1 MRKFL
6 LMTVA
11 LSVAALAAFP
21 PAVSAQ
27 ACNPYTQGAW
37 VAKTPV
43 PTPLTRAWGVF
54 FPGNGNF
61 YAMGGRQT
69 DNAGSD
75 YVNPREFNPTTNAW
89 AVKGAAYPD
98 LQVCNMVG
106 GVLTIGAQN
115 VIVTVGGSAA
125 GATTATSEVRQYDP
139 MTDTLTVLSLDPW
152 PGNVGGTVLP
162 GGAAVVDNVLYV
174 FGGFNIGVGMTDQI
188 WKFDPALA
196 AGSRW
201 SLVPT
206 TLPAPRGYIPT
217 AAAGGFIYLAG
228 GSDFTGAPPTLV
240 DTNQSLRFDPATNA
254 ITAIATIPRATAE
267 TRAVAHPFDNTIWVL
282 GGGRTAPNPSTQVNV
297 YNPAT
302 NTWSTAP
309 AMITA
314 RRNFAADIDPVGAR
328 IFAAGGYDA
337 TNVIVALNEQF
348 TCTVPATPV
357 ALVVDA
363 ADNGVYQPNETV
375 VVAPSWMNTGAT
387 AVALTGALTNHTG
400 PAGPAYSI
408 PDGTADYGT
417 VAAGDTASCTATG
430 NCYSVANSTATR
442 PQVHWDS
449 TADETLTPSGI
460 SKTWTLHIGDS
471 FTDVPETNGF
481 YRFIE
486 TILHNGVTVG
496 CTTTE
501 YCPIASTTR
510 EAMAAFVLV
519 ANDPGGAPP
528 PNCVAGAEEFDDVP
542 ASSGFC
548 RWIEELFRRGV
559 VTGCGTRLYCP
570 TSPATRE
577 QMAVFVLRTLDPTL
591 SPPACVAGSERFDDV
606 PASSGFCP
614 WIEELERRGVVTGCT
629 ATSYCPT
636 ADVTREQ
643 MSVFLAVTFG
653 LTLYGL

>member
-27 ACNPYTQGAW
+27 VCNPYTQGAW
-37 VAKTPV
+37 VPKTPV
-43 PTPLTRAWGVF
+43 PTNITRAWGVF

-61 YAMGGRQT
+61 YAMGGRQS
-69 DNAGSD
+69 DAVGSD

-89 AVKGAAYPD
+89 AVKAAAYPN

-106 GVLTIGAQN
+106 GVLTLGGQS

-125 GATTATSEVRQYDP
+125 GATTATSEVRQYNP
-139 MTDTLTVLSLDPW
+139 ITDILTVIATDPW
-152 PGNVGGTVLP
+152 PGNVSGTVLP
-162 GGAAVVDNVLYV
+162 GGAAVVNNILYV
-174 FGGFNIGVGMTDQI
+174 FGGFNIGVGMTNQI

-201 SLVPT
+201 SLVPS

-217 AAAGGFIYLAG
+217 AASGGFIYVAG
-228 GSDFTGAPPTLV
+228 GSDFVGGLLV

-254 ITAIATIPRATAE
+254 VTAIAPIPRATAE

-309 AMITA
+309 PMNTA
-314 RRNFAADIDPVGAR
+314 RRNFAADVAPQSPAR
-328 IFAAGGYDA
+328 IFAAGGYN
-337 TNVIVALNEQF
+337 TTGTTVVALNDQF
-348 TCTVPATPV
+348 TCTVPATAV

-363 ADNGVYQPNETV
+363 AGNGVYQPNETV

-387 AVALTGALTNHTG
+387 ALALSGALTNHTG
-400 PAGPAYSI
+400 PPGPVYTI
-408 PDGTADYGT
+408 PDGAADYGT
-417 VAAGDTASCTATG
+417 VAAGATASCTDTG
-430 NCYSVANSTATR
+430 NCYSVANTAATR
-442 PQVHWDS
+442 PQLHWDS
-449 TADETLTPSGI
+449 TADETLTPTGVFKS
-460 SKTWTLHIGDS
+460 WTLHIGDS
-471 FTDVPETNGF
+471 FTDVSPASGF

-486 TILHNGVTVG
+486 TILHKNVTGG
-496 CTTTE
+496 CTPTA
-501 YCPIASTTR
+501 YCPLNSTTR
-510 EAMAAFVLV
+510 AQMAVFVLV
-519 ANDPGGAPP
+519 SKEPPGYSPP
-528 PNCVAGAEEFDDVP
+528 ACVPGSEMFGDVP
-542 ASSGFC
+542 ASSPFC
-548 RWIEELFRRGV
+548 RWIEELARRGV
-559 VTGCGTRLYCP
+559 VAGCGGGNYCP
-570 TSPATRE
+570 NNPVTRE

-591 SPPACVAGSERFDDV
+591 DPPPCGTPMFNDV
-606 PASSGFCP
+606 PASSPFCR
-614 WIEELERRGVVTGCT
+614 WVEELARRGVVTGCGGGN
-629 ATSYCPT
+629 YCPT
-636 ADVTREQ
+636 NPVTREQ

-653 LTLYGL
+653 LVLYGL